1 MAHQSLSS
9 DRGEPVLTVRDIVEI
24 PVGQDGVPA
33 QFHSFEGAGE
43 SGEPVLIA
51 FPATNGSAPLVRL
64 HSECLTGD
72 VFGSQRCDCG
82 RQLNSAIDMLVKEG
96 GYLIYLRQEGRG
108 IGLYAKLDAYRL
120 QDQGLDT
127 FEANRR
133 LGFADD
139 LRDYRVAA
147 AMLKAVGVSEVRLI
161 TNNPDKV
168 AQLEAHGVHVRERI
182 GTPVYLT
189 RHNRRYLQ
197 AKVTRA
203 KHCIAI
209 DDAVA

>member
-1 MAHQSLSS
+1 MAQKGLSG
-9 DRGEPVLTVRDIVEI
+9 GEGALTIRDIVEI
-24 PVGQDGVPA
+24 PMGPHGVPA
-33 QFHSFEGAGE
+33 LFHTFEGAEGL
-43 SGEPVLIA
+43 GEPLLIA
-51 FPATNGSAPLVRL
+51 FRPTNAAAPLVRL

-82 RQLNSAIDMLVKEG
+82 RQLSGTVDRLAEEG

-127 FEANRR
+127 FEANQQ

-147 AMLKAVGVSEVRLI
+147 AMLKAVGVTEVRLI
-161 TNNPDKV
+161 TNNLDKV
-168 AQLEAHGVHVRERI
+168 AQLEEHGVRVRERI

-189 RHNRRYLQ
+189 RHNRAYLQ
-197 AKVTRA
+197 AKVKRA

>member
-1 MAHQSLSS
+1 LSP
-9 DRGEPVLTVRDIVEI
+9 DRNEPALTVRDIVEI
-24 PVGQDGVPA
+24 PIGPDGAPA
-33 QFHSFEGAGE
+33 FFHSFQGAQE
-43 SGEPVLIA
+43 SDEPLLIA
-51 FPATNGSAPLVRL
+51 FPAIAGEAPLVRL
-64 HSECLTGD
+64 HSECMTGD
-72 VFGSQRCDCG
+72 IFGSQRCDCG
-82 RQLNSAIDMLVKEG
+82 RQLSGAIDMLVKEG

-108 IGLYAKLDAYRL
+108 IGLYAKLAAYRL

-127 FEANRR
+127 FDANRR
-133 LGFADD
+133 LGFGDD

-147 AMLKAVGVSEVRLI
+147 EMLKAVGVSEIRLI

-168 AQLEAHGVHVRERI
+168 AQLEAHGVRVRERI

-189 RHNRRYLQ
+189 RHNRRYLL
-197 AKVTRA
+197 AKATRA